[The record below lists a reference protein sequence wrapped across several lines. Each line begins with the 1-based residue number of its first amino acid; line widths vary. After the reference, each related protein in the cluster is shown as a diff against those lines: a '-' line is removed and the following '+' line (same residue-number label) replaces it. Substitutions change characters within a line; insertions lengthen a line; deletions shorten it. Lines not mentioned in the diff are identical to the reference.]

1 MSKEMKEYLSQVVPK
16 HGFETRMAV
25 PCGNCGENIDLGTT
39 YIVPKE
45 DIENGRDFEQF
56 RCYRQLTERGSHAYK
71 RSSRQSLSSKLKD
84 KKTKNSKSSLFYR
97 PSLDISNLDTRT
109 FIEKFRAF
117 LKNRQSYSLYIFP
130 PHSRYD
136 RQ

>member
-71 RSSRQSLSSKLKD
+71 RSSRQSLSSKPKD
-84 KKTKNSKSSLFYR
+84 KKPGVCIDTVSNRKRYSTDLGSVDNTQTLPSK
-97 PSLDISNLDTRT
+97 
-109 FIEKFRAF
+109 
-117 LKNRQSYSLYIFP
+117 
-130 PHSRYD
+130 HSWMKY
-136 RQ
+136 